1 VRRIGLVTVL
11 VDDVDA
17 AIAFYVDA
25 LGFALA
31 EDIAQPDGGRWVV
44 VRPDGDHGAGLL
56 LARAAADERDRV
68 GAQTGQRVAFFL
80 QTDDFAGDHERM
92 TAAGVTFLEE
102 PRHEPYGTV
111 AVFEDLCGNRFDLI
125 QPSGPPLG

>member
-1 VRRIGLVTVL
+1 MRRIGLVTVL

-25 LGFALA
+25 LGFVLA
-31 EDIAQPDGGRWVV
+31 EDVAQPGGGRWVV
-44 VRPDGDHGAGLL
+44 VRPDAGENGAGLL
-56 LARAAADERDRV
+56 LARATADERDRV
-68 GAQTGQRVAFFL
+68 GAQAGQRVAFFL
-80 QTDDFAGDHERM
+80 QTDDFARDHERM
-92 TAAGVTFLEE
+92 TAAGVKFLEE

-125 QPSGPPLG
+125 QPLS

>member
-1 VRRIGLVTVL
+1 VDVRQIGLVTVL

-17 AIAFYVDA
+17 AIAFYVGSV
-25 LGFALA
+25 GFELA
-31 EDIAQPDGGRWVV
+31 EDVRQPDGGRWVV
-44 VRPDGDHGAGLL
+44 VRPAGSAGTALL
-56 LARAAADERDRV
+56 LAEAQESERGLV

-80 QTDDFAGDHERM
+80 HTDDFTGDHERM
-92 TAAGVTFLEE
+92 TAAGVRFLED

-125 QPSGPPLG
+125 QPAG